1 MATKREQEEEA
12 RKARLLALIN
22 QGAAHYKKTHEESP
36 APAPAPPPAA
46 APEPPAVPKPAP
58 VVSAPP
64 VAPRPIAPPKRPK
77 SVPIAPIDQM
87 EEPSSPLGPEPEDPA
102 KYLIKKRRSLRDD
115 PEWIGTTLYL
125 RRDTHAALLD
135 ACRGAGLDMSRVVQF
150 CVSLQMDEK
159 QRSPVLSQLL
169 GE

>member
-1 MATKREQEEEA
+1 MATKKEQEEA
-12 RKARLLALIN
+12 TKARLLALVN
-22 QGAAHYKKTHEESP
+22 QGAAHYKKTHEEPASP
-36 APAPAPPPAA
+36 APIPPPEAAPKPPVLLAPTPKVAAPPT
-46 APEPPAVPKPAP
+46 
-58 VVSAPP
+58 
-64 VAPRPIAPPKRPK
+64 APRPIVPPKRPK
-77 SVPIAPIDQM
+77 LDLTAPIDQT

-102 KYLIKKRRSLRDD
+102 KYLIKRRRSLRDD

-125 RRDTHAALLD
+125 RRDTHAALLE